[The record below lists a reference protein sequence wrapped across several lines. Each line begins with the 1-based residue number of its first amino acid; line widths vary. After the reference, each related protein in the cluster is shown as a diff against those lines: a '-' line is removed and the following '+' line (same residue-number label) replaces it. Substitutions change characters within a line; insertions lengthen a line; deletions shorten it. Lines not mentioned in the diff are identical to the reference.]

1 MQSTHLPSLLP
12 TLVCATILAGFSITE
27 AQASTAAED
36 VVCKGCVNKNDL
48 AANSVTNGKIKTN
61 QIRFNRLHQTVRDR
75 IKELEEK
82 VAKLESSLAGAI
94 ELIDYVDELE
104 EKLATLE
111 SSLAGAIELSNYASV
126 VVVEYETPDG
136 TDFLPT
142 VRFEGA
148 NVQIIDGTGQTI
160 PAEPTGTD
168 GPSGLGNL
176 IIGYDEIRT
185 DGEEV
190 CSDGQFDDVGSCE
203 NNNSRFGFDL
213 KSGSHNL
220 IVGPG
225 HEYPQ
230 AGGAVFGKNN
240 VINRN
245 SATVTGGEMN
255 IARGIVSS
263 VSGGDNNTAS
273 GQWASVSGGHLNTA
287 SGLDASVSGGDQN
300 KASGA
305 FASVSGGQGNVA
317 KGTHASVS
325 GGKQNAASGS
335 GATVS
340 GGLQNTASG
349 KEASVSAGQFNKA
362 SEQWSSV
369 SGGQINIADGEYANV
384 SGGSQNKASG
394 RGATVSG
401 GDNNTASGQ
410 SASVS
415 GGSANTASKSLATV
429 SGGVVLTADSD
440 GQHVP

>member
-136 TDFLPT
+136 TVFLPT

-160 PAEPTGTD
+160 PAEPTGPD

-176 IIGYDEIRT
+176 IIGYDEYPEGGGIAL
-185 DGEEV
+185 V
-190 CSDGQFDDVGSCE
+190 CSDGQFDDPESCE
-203 NNNSRFGFDL
+203 SNNASWGYHKF
-213 KSGSHNL
+213 GSHSL
-220 IVGPG
+220 IVGSG
-225 HEYPQ
+225 HSYSQ
-230 AGGAVFGKNN
+230 AGGAVFGRNN
-240 VINRN
+240 VVNRN
-245 SATVTGGEMN
+245 AATVTGGQDN
-255 IARGIVSS
+255 IARGKASS
-263 VSGGDNNTAS
+263 VSGGSGNRAS
-273 GQWASVSGGHLNTA
+273 GQWASVSGGHENQA
-287 SGLDASVSGGDQN
+287 SGLEASVSGGYQN

-305 FASVSGGQGNVA
+305 FA
-317 KGTHASVS
+317 
-325 GGKQNAASGS
+325 
-335 GATVS
+335 
-340 GGLQNTASG
+340 
-349 KEASVSAGQFNKA
+349 
-362 SEQWSSV
+362 
-369 SGGQINIADGEYANV
+369 NV
-384 SGGSQNKASG
+384 SGGGENIASASSASISGGLKNKASG
-394 RGATVSG
+394 
-401 GDNNTASGQ
+401 Q
-410 SASVS
+410 WASVS
-415 GGSANTASKSLATV
+415 GGSFNTAGYSGASVSGGTRNAATGRDSSVSGGDGNLADGDGASVSGGSSNKALETNATV
-429 SGGVVLTADSD
+429 SGGQQNTATGVSATVSGGALLTAENPA
-440 GQHVP
+440 QHVP